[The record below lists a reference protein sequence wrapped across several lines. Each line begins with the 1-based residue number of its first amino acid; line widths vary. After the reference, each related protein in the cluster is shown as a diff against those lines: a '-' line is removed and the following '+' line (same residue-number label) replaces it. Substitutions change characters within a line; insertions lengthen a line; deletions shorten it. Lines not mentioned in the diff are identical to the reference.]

1 MNNLRTIKKQGG
13 FTLIE
18 LMIVIAIIAI
28 LAAIAL
34 PAYQNYI
41 KRTQVSEVITAA
53 SGARTDI
60 AEFVASNGVLP
71 DMSYAIQNSMSKF
84 VASTTWD
91 GMVVTATSTA
101 SINGGDADA
110 KTVVLTPDIISMT
123 SLQVNW
129 TCGPGDMPIQYLP
142 GSCQG

>member
-41 KRTQVSEVITAA
+41 IRTQVSEVI
-53 SGARTDI
+53 
-60 AEFVASNGVLP
+60 VLP
-71 DMSYAIQNSMSKF
+71 RPVRAQKF
-84 VASTTWD
+84 LN
-91 GMVVTATSTA
+91 M
-101 SINGGDADA
+101 
-110 KTVVLTPDIISMT
+110 
-123 SLQVNW
+123 
-129 TCGPGDMPIQYLP
+129 
-142 GSCQG
+142 

>member
-41 KRTQVSEVITAA
+41 KRTQVSEVLTAA

-60 AEFVASNGVLP
+60 AEFVASNGTLP
-71 DMSYAIQNSMSKF
+71 DMTYSIQESMSKF
-84 VASTTWD
+84 VDSTDLGWNEYCCNIFELYQRD
-91 GMVVTATSTA
+91 R
-101 SINGGDADA
+101 
-110 KTVVLTPDIISMT
+110 
-123 SLQVNW
+123 
-129 TCGPGDMPIQYLP
+129 CGHEDH
-142 GSCQG
+142 

>member
-1 MNNLRTIKKQGG
+1 MNNLRTINKQGG

-41 KRTQVSEVITAA
+41 IRTQVSEVVTAA
-53 SGARTDI
+53 SGARTDV
-60 AEFVASNGVLP
+60 AEFTASNGALP
-71 DMSYAIQNSMSKF
+71 PSTYTIQNSMSDF

-91 GMVVTATSTA
+91 GTNIVATAQSL
-101 SINGGDADA
+101 NGGITGNIQLRANLA
-110 KTVVLTPDIISMT
+110 STT
-123 SLQVNW
+123 SLQVTW
-129 TCGPGDMPIQYLP
+129 QCGGSIPSQYRP
-142 GSCQG
+142 GSCQDF

>member
-41 KRTQVSEVITAA
+41 IRTQVSEVITAA
-53 SGARTDI
+53 SGARTDV
-60 AEFVASNGVLP
+60 AEFVASNGDFP
-71 DMSYAIQNSMSKF
+71 GSGWEPQNSMSQF
-84 VASTTWD
+84 VGSTTWD
-91 GMVVTATSTA
+91 EGTMQIQAVARSL
-101 SINGGDADA
+101 NGGI
-110 KTVVLTPDIISMT
+110 TGNITLTGMIISAT

-129 TCGPGDMPIQYLP
+129 TCDGSIPTQYRP

>member
-41 KRTQVSEVITAA
+41 IRTQVSEVITAA

-60 AEFVASNGVLP
+60 SEYAASNGMLP
-71 DMSYAIQNSMSKF
+71 PGTYTIQNSMSDF
-84 VASTTWD
+84 VASTSWD
-91 GMVVTATSTA
+91 GTEVTAVSA
-101 SINGGDADA
+101 SLNGGVTGDI
-110 KTVVLTPDIISMT
+110 VLRPMLQGT
-123 SLQVNW
+123 SLQVTW
-129 TCGPGDMPIQYLP
+129 QCGSTNLDTQYRP
-142 GSCQG
+142 GSCQDF

>member
-41 KRTQVSEVITAA
+41 IRTQVSEVITAA
-53 SGARTDI
+53 SAARTEI
-60 AEFVASNGVLP
+60 AEVVAANGSVPSTYDIQDQSSEYVASVTLGGSATAPEIVATGQNTNNGAADDTIILRGTVEGNNTV
-71 DMSYAIQNSMSKF
+71 SWECGGAI
-84 VASTTWD
+84 D
-91 GMVVTATSTA
+91 
-101 SINGGDADA
+101 
-110 KTVVLTPDIISMT
+110 P
-123 SLQVNW
+123 
-129 TCGPGDMPIQYLP
+129 QYRP
-142 GSCQG
+142 GSCQDF